1 MAREGPMLRIL
12 IVDDEPLIRWSLAET
27 LAEAGHVISQ
37 AGDGAAALR
46 ALRTDPYDV
55 VLLDYRLP
63 DSNSLALLASVR
75 QIAPG
80 SAVIML
86 KAHGTP
92 DIATGALNLGA
103 FSVMPKPFEVH
114 EIAALVLQAHAVRL
128 DSLTAEHAGAP

>member
-1 MAREGPMLRIL
+1 MLRIL

-46 ALRTDPYDV
+46 ALRMDPYDV

-86 KAHGTP
+86 TAHGTP
-92 DIATGALNLGA
+92 DIAAGALNLGA
-103 FSVMPKPFEVH
+103 FRVMPKPFEVH
-114 EIAALVLQAHAVRL
+114 EIAALVLQAHAAR
-128 DSLTAEHAGAP
+128 GA